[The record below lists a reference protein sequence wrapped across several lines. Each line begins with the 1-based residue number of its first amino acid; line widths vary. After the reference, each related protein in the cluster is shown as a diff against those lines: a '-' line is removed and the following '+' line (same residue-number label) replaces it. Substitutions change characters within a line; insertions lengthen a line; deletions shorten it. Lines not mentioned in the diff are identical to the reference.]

1 VSEHQHPGTQ
11 KKWLPGIEALRG
23 VAALTVVF
31 HHSWSLSSMPRFPG
45 YWLVEGFGNW
55 GVSLFFM
62 LSGYLLAE
70 TFWQERRADL
80 RVYAIRRFFR
90 IAPAYYVNLTIL
102 FLFFARTHQV
112 FSEQGAKQVV
122 ASYSFMQYLT
132 PGTSSSLNVNGA
144 LWTLT
149 IEMLLYA
156 FLPILALA
164 VRFAPVISLV
174 TIAGIGIGWRALV
187 AFAGD
192 GLREFYFG
200 TTMLDPGIQSLF
212 IARQFIGAL
221 AVFALGIGARWVV
234 VNGHA
239 DWFYRRAARKS
250 TSAVAILVVLLLM
263 QLFSWIVDGHDAKW
277 LGGAVVIVAVA
288 IGGRWLVVTG
298 RAVWLSR
305 LVPRMNTTSFILVST
320 VPSLLLLR
328 WVEEGSNYTN
338 GLFFAAYDFLLML
351 LMVPALV
358 LAAYPGEFRPSPLR
372 TVSTW
377 LGERSYSIY
386 LWHFPIILA
395 VYERGP
401 FRFGPAPAGYEW
413 RLPLILLLTLVFA
426 SVSYHA
432 VERPGMEWGRRL
444 ARRFA
449 APTSTKEQA
458 PS

>member
-1 VSEHQHPGTQ
+1 MSEHQHPGTQ

-80 RVYAIRRFFR
+80 RIYAIRRFFR

-112 FSEQGAKQVV
+112 FSEQGAKQVA
-122 ASYSFMQYLT
+122 ASYSFMHYLT

-156 FLPILALA
+156 FLPILAIA
-164 VRFAPVISLV
+164 VRYAPVISLV

-221 AVFALGIGARWVV
+221 AVFALGIGARWLVV
-234 VNGHA
+234 KGHMG
-239 DWFYRRAARKS
+239 WLYRRIPRMS
-250 TSAVAILVVLLLM
+250 TTGFLLL
-263 QLFSWIVDGHDAKW
+263 A
-277 LGGAVVIVAVA
+277 
-288 IGGRWLVVTG
+288 
-298 RAVWLSR
+298 
-305 LVPRMNTTSFILVST
+305 

-338 GLFFAAYDFLLML
+338 GWFFAAYDFLLML

-413 RLPLILLLTLVFA
+413 RLPLILLLTLIFA
-426 SVSYHA
+426 SVSYHT

>member
-1 VSEHQHPGTQ
+1 MSEHQHPGTQ

-23 VAALTVVF
+23 IAALTVVF
-31 HHSWSLSSMPRFPG
+31 HHSWSLSTMPQFPG

-70 TFWQERRADL
+70 TFWQDKKADL

-102 FLFFARTHQV
+102 FLFFAGTHRI
-112 FSEQGAKQVV
+112 FSEQGARQSLF
-122 ASYSFMQYLT
+122 SYSFMQYLT

-164 VRFAPVISLV
+164 VRFAPIPALV
-174 TIAGIGIGWRALV
+174 TIAGIGIGWRAVV

-192 GLREFYFG
+192 GLRDFYFG
-200 TTMLDPGIQSLF
+200 NSLLDPNIQSLF
-212 IARQFIGAL
+212 IARQFVGAL

-239 DWFYRRAARKS
+239 DWLYRRIPRMS
-250 TSAVAILVVLLLM
+250 TSGFLVL
-263 QLFSWIVDGHDAKW
+263 A
-277 LGGAVVIVAVA
+277 
-288 IGGRWLVVTG
+288 
-298 RAVWLSR
+298 
-305 LVPRMNTTSFILVST
+305 

-328 WVEEGSNYTN
+328 WVHQGSTYTS
-338 GLFFAAYDFLLML
+338 GWFFAAYDFLLMV

-358 LAAYPGEFRPSPLR
+358 LAAYPGEFSPSPLR

-401 FRFGPAPAGYEW
+401 FRFGPPTAGYEW
-413 RLPLILLLTLVFA
+413 RLPLILVLTLVFA
-426 SVSYHA
+426 SISYHA
-432 VERPGMEWGRRL
+432 VERPGMEWGRKL
-444 ARRFA
+444 ARRFT
-449 APTSTKEQA
+449 APTSAKESA
-458 PS
+458 KS